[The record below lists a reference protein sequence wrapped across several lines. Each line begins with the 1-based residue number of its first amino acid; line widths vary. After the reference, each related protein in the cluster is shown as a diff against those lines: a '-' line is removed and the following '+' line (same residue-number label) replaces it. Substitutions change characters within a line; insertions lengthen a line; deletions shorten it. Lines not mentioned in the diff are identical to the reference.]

1 MCTPFCTQELHS
13 RFEPLLLFFIDGAQI
28 IEKGDPKWDV
38 LMLIQPTPKG
48 NQLVGG
54 ALFKAQAVLS
64 TFHT

>member
-1 MCTPFCTQELHS
+1 
-13 RFEPLLLFFIDGAQI
+13 
-28 IEKGDPKWDV
+28 V